1 MQNCLETL
9 LYVAGRIW
17 LNSCLVPFLVGID
30 IRRSLMDETSPQ
42 NVVVISE
49 ISDFLSRL
57 PKFFD
62 GTYVFR
68 GVSRADWTL
77 LPSIARGR
85 WDPNLQYS
93 EYDEKEMFELFK
105 ARARR
110 CVSVLPAN
118 NWEWLALGQHH
129 LLPTRLLDWSESPLV
144 AAFFATLGLATEDSA
159 VYIEKIDTVFEVA
172 DTESDPFDVEEV
184 GFFQPAHVTP
194 RLHAQ
199 FGVFS
204 IHPDPTIPY
213 TSPTLLK
220 WIIPGSQ
227 RIFFQLHLDLLG
239 FNKSSMFPDI
249 DGLAQQLGWKYCIFR
264 SFVVTVSSAS

>member
-1 MQNCLETL
+1 
-9 LYVAGRIW
+9 
-17 LNSCLVPFLVGID
+17 
-30 IRRSLMDETSPQ
+30 MDEIPPQ
-42 NVVVISE
+42 NVRVIPE
-49 ISDFLSRL
+49 IGDYLSRL
-57 PKFFD
+57 PAFYD

-85 WDPNLQYS
+85 WDPNLKYS
-93 EYDEKEMFELFK
+93 AYDEKEMFELFK

-110 CVSVLPAN
+110 CVSVLPVN

-144 AAFFATLGLATEDSA
+144 AAFFATLGLSTEDSA
-159 VYIEKIDTVFEVA
+159 VYVEKIDTVFEVA

-184 GFFQPAHVTP
+184 GFFHPAHVTP

-204 IHPDPTIPY
+204 IHPNPTIPY
-213 TSPTLLK
+213 TSSTLLK

-227 RIFFQLHLDLLG
+227 RIYFQVHLDLLG
-239 FNKSSMFPDI
+239 FNRSSMFPDI
-249 DGLAQQLGWKYCIFR
+249 DGLAQQLGWKYWVMDEREDALPKEPRPKRKKATKVRRARKGSRDGVMR
-264 SFVVTVSSAS
+264 SR